1 MIPATRRLS
10 TRRTLPLATVRP
22 ESGDIRRLKAFG
34 GMTESLIHREMT
46 VGIKAPSFIDRELQS
61 PTLMR

>member
-22 ESGDIRRLKAFG
+22 ESGDIRRLKTFG
-34 GMTESLIHREMT
+34 GMTESLTHGEMT
-46 VGIKAPSFIDRELQS
+46 VGIKDPSFIDRELQS